1 MRYLEDIKSKL
12 IVEDAI
18 NLSDK
23 EIQRCLGDCV
33 CGHWL
38 VPMAKKYR
46 EDGLL
51 VLMYGVFIPME
62 IDEQTKLIF

>member
-1 MRYLEDIKSKL
+1 MRYLDQIKSKL
-12 IVEDAI
+12 AVEEAA
-18 NLSDK
+18 NLTDL

-46 EDGLL
+46 DAGELT
-51 VLMYGVFIPME
+51 ME
-62 IDEQTKLIF
+62 VTGEVSKQIMLNF